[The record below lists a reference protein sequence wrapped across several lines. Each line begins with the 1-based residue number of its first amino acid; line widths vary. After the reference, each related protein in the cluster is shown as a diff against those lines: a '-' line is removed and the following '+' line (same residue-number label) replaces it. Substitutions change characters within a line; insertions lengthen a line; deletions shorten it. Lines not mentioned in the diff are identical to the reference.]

1 MANLKSAIKRV
12 QTNNTKHARNTSIK
26 SNMRTHIKRTE
37 ALIAANEVENAQA
50 SFKETTK
57 VIDKAVQK
65 GVIHTNNGTRQK
77 QRLSKKLSTLTA

>member
-77 QRLSKKLSTLTA
+77 QRLSKKLNALTA